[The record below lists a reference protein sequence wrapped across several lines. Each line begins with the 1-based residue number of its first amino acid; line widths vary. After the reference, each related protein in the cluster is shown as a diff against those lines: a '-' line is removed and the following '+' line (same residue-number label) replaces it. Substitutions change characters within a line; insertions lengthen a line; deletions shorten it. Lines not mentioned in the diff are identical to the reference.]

1 MTDTTSPC
9 VWFVGAGPGDKE
21 LITLKGYR
29 LLQQAGVVIYAGS
42 LINTALLEYCP
53 QAECHDSAALNLAEI
68 IGLME
73 DGIARGKNVV
83 RLQTGDLSL
92 YGSVR
97 EQSEMLTARGIAWQ
111 VVPGVSAF
119 LGAAAELGVEYTV
132 PEVSQSLI
140 ITRLEGRTP
149 VPEKEQL
156 EAFAA
161 HQTSMAIFLSVQ
173 RIHRVAERL
182 IEGGYPADTPV
193 AVVYKATWPESMTVR
208 GTLTDIAEKVRAAG
222 IRKTA
227 LILVGAF
234 LWDEY
239 HFSRLYDSGFSHEYR
254 NA

>member
-1 MTDTTSPC
+1 MAETFDPRS
-9 VWFVGAGPGDKE
+9 VWFVGAGPGDRE

-29 LLQQAGVVIYAGS
+29 LLQQAQVVIYAGS
-42 LINTALLEYCP
+42 LINTDLLAYCP
-53 QAECHDSAALNLAEI
+53 PGAECHDSAELHLAQI
-68 IGLME
+68 LDLME
-73 DGIARGKNVV
+73 AGVNAGKTVV
-83 RLQTGDLSL
+83 RLQTGDVSL

-97 EQSEMLTARGIAWQ
+97 EQGEELTKRGIDWQ

-182 IEGGYPADTPV
+182 IEGGYPATTPV
-193 AVVYKATWPESMTVR
+193 LSASRIPFSTDGINSLGTTPPLVASSKINPPPEGKGSTVITTWPYCP
-208 GTLTDIAEKVRAAG
+208 LPPD
-222 IRKTA
+222 
-227 LILVGAF
+227 
-234 LWDEY
+234 
-239 HFSRLYDSGFSHEYR
+239 
-254 NA
+254 